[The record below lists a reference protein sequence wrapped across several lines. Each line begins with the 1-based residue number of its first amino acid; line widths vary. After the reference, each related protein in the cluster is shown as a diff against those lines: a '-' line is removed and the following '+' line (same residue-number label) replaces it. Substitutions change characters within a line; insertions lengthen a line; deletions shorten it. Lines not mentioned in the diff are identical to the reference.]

1 MDILLLGVSNVGKS
15 SIGEL
20 LAKKIHYDYY
30 DLDDIVKNDQ
40 NMTLEEFVNTGT
52 LFERDQL
59 RCNLLNALHYTS
71 GNKVVAVTPISY
83 IDGIKSLFNSQDVLS
98 IYLYDS
104 VENIFDRLVFSDE
117 NDVIYNDDEYKMQ
130 HMDHYIKDISA
141 DLDWYGSVY
150 GMIKNR
156 FNISGNSIDEAC
168 SRIIEEYHLEVKGR

>member
-59 RCNLLNALHYTS
+59 RCNLLNALHCIS

-98 IYLYDS
+98 MACP
-104 VENIFDRLVFSDE
+104 NPFFSFCTT
-117 NDVIYNDDEYKMQ
+117 K
-130 HMDHYIKDISA
+130 
-141 DLDWYGSVY
+141 
-150 GMIKNR
+150 
-156 FNISGNSIDEAC
+156 
-168 SRIIEEYHLEVKGR
+168 

>member
-1 MDILLLGVSNVGKS
+1 MISANYYNIVIINNWTFRLQANHLSVNFLL
-15 SIGEL
+15 
-20 LAKKIHYDYY
+20 KKIHYDYY

-40 NMTLEEFVNTGT
+40 DMTLEEFVNTGT

-104 VENIFDRLVFSDE
+104 VENIFEIFEKKFRYA
-117 NDVIYNDDEYKMQ
+117 IQ
-130 HMDHYIKDISA
+130 R
-141 DLDWYGSVY
+141 
-150 GMIKNR
+150 NR
-156 FNISGNSIDEAC
+156 CKPLFIRATAIFFKTWDNIC
-168 SRIIEEYHLEVKGR
+168 